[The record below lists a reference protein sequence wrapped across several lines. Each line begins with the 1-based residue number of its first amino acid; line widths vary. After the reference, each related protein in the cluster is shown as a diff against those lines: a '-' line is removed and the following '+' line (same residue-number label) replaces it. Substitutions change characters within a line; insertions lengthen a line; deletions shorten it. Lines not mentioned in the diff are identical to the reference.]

1 MQVDLASLV
10 RVASEAVDASGV
22 FPLVIYSQVSKQNQ
36 NRQALK
42 GFAGAPAAVM
52 RADAR
57 VPTVLAPAPAA
68 GMRTDARAAV
78 CHAPHW

>member
-22 FPLVIYSQVSKQNQ
+22 LALVIYSQVSKQNQ

-52 RADAR
+52 RVDAR

-78 CHAPHW
+78 CHASHW